1 MYRYHGRSVEEKKKI
16 TEVEGEVMEVIEA
29 KDERIEKRVKVRPVG

>member
-16 TEVEGEVMEVIEA
+16 TKVEGGVMEVIEA
-29 KDERIEKRVKVRPVG
+29 KDERKENNQRMKE